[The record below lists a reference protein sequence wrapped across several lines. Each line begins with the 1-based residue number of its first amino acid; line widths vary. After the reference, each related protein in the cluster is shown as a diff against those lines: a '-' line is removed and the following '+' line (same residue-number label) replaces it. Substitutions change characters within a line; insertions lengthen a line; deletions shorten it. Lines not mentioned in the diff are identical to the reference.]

1 MTDAISALRFFQIA
15 SLSDAE
21 AALELAH
28 ALVASRQVEPS
39 TKRSVGA
46 ASRQPTVREAAS
58 ALLRKRGEP
67 MHARK
72 IAEELRNGG
81 SDPSNA
87 TVISALARLAKRENT
102 FQRIAP
108 NVFALIEWSQR
119 LPGRTED
126 EPPAKLQLD
135 GR

>member
-1 MTDAISALRFFQIA
+1 
-15 SLSDAE
+15 
-21 AALELAH
+21 
-28 ALVASRQVEPS
+28 
-39 TKRSVGA
+39 
-46 ASRQPTVREAAS
+46 
-58 ALLRKRGEP
+58 